1 MNNRNTELTILKA
14 LGIISVVSCH
24 LGINIFNIFGIPI
37 SSSNELFP
45 EYSYNIPLFIFTS
58 GYFYKTIY
66 EKDIIDLIKKRFV
79 SIKKYLNCNIFY
91 FILCFILIN
100 LGIFSR
106 DIEFN
111 FKSLFIEP
119 FLGGFQFYFNGPG
132 WFVPFLFLLQIS
144 FTISRKIVILS
155 NKSLKD
161 LSNRKFKQEFIF
173 LIILIILGLVSTLLS
188 RIYPVIN
195 DNVTIMH
202 SILRILFGL
211 QFFQLGFL
219 YKEFIENRV
228 KYSFKSFLLLLITK
242 IAFIL
247 TFGNYTF
254 SLRTVKFNNSII
266 LPVIVSI
273 LGILYCLHLSKFIA
287 KMSNRINHKIIA
299 FICFIGNNTWSIMIH
314 HLLVKWCLLKI
325 YKLDFIPEYIANIG
339 NYLIS
344 PILCILLPIG
354 FAYLYE
360 RILTNIKGIHKKAS
374 A

>member
-24 LGINIFNIFGIPI
+24 LGINIFNIIGIPI

-45 EYSYNIPLFIFTS
+45 EYSYHMPLFIFVS
-58 GYFYKTIY
+58 GYFYKIIY
-66 EKDIIDLIKKRFV
+66 EKDIIGLIKKRFI

-106 DIEFN
+106 RIEFN

-132 WFVPFLFLLQIS
+132 WFVPFLFLLQVL
-144 FTISRKIVILS
+144 FTISRKILMS
-155 NKSLKD
+155 NNKSFKD
-161 LSNRKFKQEFIF
+161 SSNRKFKQEFIF
-173 LIILIILGLVSTLLS
+173 LITLIILGFVSTSLS

-219 YKEFIENRV
+219 YKEFIESHI

-266 LPVIVSI
+266 LPVTVSI

-299 FICFIGNNTWSIMIH
+299 FICFIGNNTWSIMMH

-325 YKLDFIPEYIANIG
+325 YKLDFILEYIANIG
-339 NYLIS
+339 NYLVS

-360 RILTNIKGIHKKAS
+360 YALTNLKGIHKKAS